1 MMLPQNLQQQ
11 LNMNKKRNNLIIPV
25 VSLEGQYNHLI
36 SRMLYELKA
45 ESPLVPATI
54 TLNQIIEAN
63 IDGLVFGGGP
73 QKVYEEFEKGKF
85 NSLCEIIAKI
95 NIPCLCICA
104 AHQLLALVYGGEVGP
119 AVYPEFGPV
128 EIEVIDENE
137 ILKGLKPSFI
147 AWSSHNDEVK
157 KLPNEFKLLA
167 KSKKCLIQAVK
178 HESKPIFGVQ
188 FHPEVYH
195 TVNGKKIFENF
206 LGIIKR

>member
-1 MMLPQNLQQQ
+1 
-11 LNMNKKRNNLIIPV
+11 MNKKRSNLIIPV

-36 SRMLYELKA
+36 SRLLYELKA
-45 ESPLVPATI
+45 ESPLIPATI

-73 QKVYEEFEKGKF
+73 QKVYEEFKKGKF
-85 NSLCEIIAKI
+85 NSLCEIITKI

-206 LGIIKR
+206 LSIIKR